1 MKTCPPPPPGHRP
14 PVPLDPAPVRVLESV
29 PFFDSGQL
37 DTRYPAPVTCSETG
51 HWFIFRGNELL
62 VPEGDGKIQ
71 FLDIHRSSSLTP
83 RTSVFI
89 GMSGGV
95 PCYGVA
101 LDSSDEAP
109 QNFRFSDIREL
120 FGRTSD
126 EFLGVAARASHILL
140 FDRTTKFCGVCG
152 AGNRMME
159 NELAKECPECGQIM
173 YPRLSPAI
181 TVLVWRDD
189 EVLLARSPGF
199 PHGMYSVIAGFI
211 EPGETIEHAV
221 HREVMEET
229 GITICDLHYIGSQ
242 PWPFPDSLMIG
253 FVASYA
259 GGTIRVD
266 KTEIEDA
273 GWFKRGELPGLP
285 GPLSLSRALIDLFE
299 KDRLPG

>member
-1 MKTCPPPPPGHRP
+1 MKSCPPPPTRYRP
-14 PVPLDPAPVRVLESV
+14 SGLWDPACSRIPGYV
-29 PFFDSGQL
+29 PFFDSSQL
-37 DTRYPAPVTCSETG
+37 DTRYPAPPAGNETC
-51 HWFIFRGNELL
+51 HWFIFRGNEIL
-62 VPEGDGKIQ
+62 VPEGNGPVQ
-71 FLDIHRSSSLTP
+71 FQDTHRLFNLSSEAP
-83 RTSVFI
+83 IFI
-89 GMSGGV
+89 GMSGGM
-95 PCYGVA
+95 PCYAVA
-101 LDSSDEAP
+101 LSSSPGPP
-109 QNFRFSDIREL
+109 QNYRFSDIRGL

-159 NELAKECPECGQIM
+159 TELAKRCPECDQVI

-181 TVLVWRDD
+181 IVLVRRDN

-199 PHGMYSVIAGFI
+199 PPGVYSVVAGFV

-259 GGTIRVD
+259 GGTIRAD

-273 GWFKRGELPGLP
+273 AWFKRGELPGLP
-285 GPLSLSRALIDLFE
+285 GRLSLSRALIDLFE
-299 KDRLPG
+299 KDALPG